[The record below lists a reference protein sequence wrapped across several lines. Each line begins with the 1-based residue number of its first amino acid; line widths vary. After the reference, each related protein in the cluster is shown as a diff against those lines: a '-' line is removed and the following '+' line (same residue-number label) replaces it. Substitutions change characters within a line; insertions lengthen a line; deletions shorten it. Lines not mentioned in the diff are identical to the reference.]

1 MINIL
6 KGIVRERHEEGMVL
20 QVGGFGLN
28 VNVPNGVILPT
39 GSECEL
45 HTYMHWNQE
54 NGPQLFGFSDAV
66 QRDFFCLLITVS
78 GIGPRMALALLSAYS
93 VSTLVEALLT
103 GNIGLLSSVSGIGRK
118 KAETIILHLK
128 DKAAK
133 FVARSQMVAA
143 PTGFARHMKD
153 LNDALTSLGYSSREI
168 MHAVD
173 QLKTAEGASE
183 YAFDQL
189 LRKSLQLLSRS

>member
-6 KGIVRERHEEGMVL
+6 KGIVRERHEDGMVL

-28 VNVPNGVILPT
+28 VNVPDGVILPT

-78 GIGPRMALALLSAYS
+78 GIGPRMALALLSSYS
-93 VSTLVEALLT
+93 AAALVDAILT

-128 DKAAK
+128 EKAAK
-133 FVARSQMVAA
+133 FVARAQVVTA
-143 PTGFARHMKD
+143 PTGFARHLKD
-153 LNDALTSLGYSSREI
+153 LNEALVSLGYSSREI
-168 MHAVD
+168 MQAVD
-173 QLKTAEGASE
+173 QLKGVEGVSE
-183 YAFDQL
+183 CAFDQL
-189 LRKSLQLLSRS
+189 LRKSLQLLSRA